1 MTVFQGLSLM
11 LFSLL
16 TAVTLSA
23 AVRGLI
29 RKRIAAF
36 WLSLW
41 SGGALAMIWPR
52 STMLVARWLGIGR
65 GADLLLYLSVL
76 LMLVGFFYVYGRFR
90 RLDRQITLLV
100 RRLAIENV
108 ERGSGPSLGPG
119 AGAGPGQEATRGANW
134 GKDIS

>member
-1 MTVFQGLSLM
+1 MNMFQGLVLM

-23 AVRGLI
+23 AVRGLV
-29 RKRIAAF
+29 RKRIVAL

-41 SGGALAMIWPR
+41 SIGAVAIIWPR
-52 STMLVARWLGIGR
+52 STLIVARWLGIGR

-100 RRLAIENV
+100 RRLAIETA
-108 ERGSGPSLGPG
+108 EREARDSAASPPRDPLWSKDPS
-119 AGAGPGQEATRGANW
+119 
-134 GKDIS
+134 

>member
-1 MTVFQGLSLM
+1 MNAFQGLVLM

-16 TAVTLSA
+16 AAVTLSA
-23 AVRGLI
+23 ALRGLV
-29 RKRIAAF
+29 RKRIALL

-41 SGGALAMIWPR
+41 RLGALATIWPR

-100 RRLAIENV
+100 RRLALDNAQPPAPEP
-108 ERGSGPSLGPG
+108 ERH
-119 AGAGPGQEATRGANW
+119 
-134 GKDIS
+134 